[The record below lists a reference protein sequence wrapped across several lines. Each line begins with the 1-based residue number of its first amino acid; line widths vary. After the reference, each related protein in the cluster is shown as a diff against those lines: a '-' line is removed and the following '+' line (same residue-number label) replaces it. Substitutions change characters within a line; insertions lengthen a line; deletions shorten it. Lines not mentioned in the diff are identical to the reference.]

1 MICNC
6 PLGTALPDINL
17 QDCPSEFGQLQ
28 KLVVMRVKKADGS
41 LNEIENPEVIAS
53 WTTAKTAVDDTKV
66 VVLPMV
72 HNPSVTPGDSKIF
85 GENSNET
92 PDGAGIVMGENPTTL
107 AGNFAQ
113 QPMNVIQQ
121 IKALECEKIGVFM
134 INAAGQ
140 IFGKKGTET
149 EGETPSTA
157 LKPIPIKA
165 FFVKAPELGN
175 SENPMK
181 SDFQCKM
188 DWDWYHDTM
197 TVTPTDFDALLEL

>member
-6 PLGTALPDINL
+6 PLGATLPDINL

-41 LNEIENPEVIAS
+41 LNEISDVDKLAS
-53 WTTAKTAVDDTKV
+53 WTTAKTAEDDTKV

-72 HNPSVTPGDSKIF
+72 HNPTVTPGDSKIF

-92 PDGAGIVMGENPTTL
+92 PNGAGIVMGENPTTL

-113 QPMNVIQQ
+113 QPMSVIQQ

-134 INAAGQ
+134 VNSAGQ
-140 IFGKKGTET
+140 IFGKKG
-149 EGETPSTA
+149 SADNA

-181 SDFQCKM
+181 SDFQGKM
-188 DWDWYHDTM
+188 DWDWYHDTELI
-197 TVTPTDFDALLEL
+197 TPTDFDALLEL